1 MANDIERKMKKI
13 IVTITSS
20 MLLIIFF
27 SCNSPS
33 HDLNDKDTD
42 LVSDHDNIADADEI
56 SEIEADDSNESDE
69 NIDDSDNEFSGLS
82 FKTRPHGIT
91 RWDEKFSYFIRCE
104 SGKKTETL
112 ISVTEDDTCKGTINS
127 DTYVFTPI
135 NEKIPSGRCVIAVEC
150 SDGENRI
157 TQKTHI
163 QIPNPF
169 QFIPEP
175 VEQPI
180 VISSLWSNAER
191 VLFTENSGLYSIN
204 SNFDNLEVIEKDG
217 VEYLQNFFF
226 MSPVFPA
233 NERFYYTSEDGV
245 ISTDGT
251 VANKKIILPI
261 EKMEEIFDPLTQF
274 FFPKSIDF
282 EDNIVFLTCNS
293 DFSQAKTW
301 FYSSSEDNFFIIDD
315 EDNWLSVE
323 GNHDDLIYEKNKG
336 EYSFLN
342 KEEKRLVEI
351 CHDETGKRPY
361 ADAYINGKIFYQY
374 DYDKCL
380 TSLDVSTCQEEKICG
395 CDSGEISILS
405 QLNKPFF
412 HIVNHCENKTVI
424 TLYSSGNPEIT
435 TEFDGN
441 ISEFA
446 TNDGTTLF
454 RIEPP
459 HSFSESYKCLRILD
473 MKSGAVVKADVV
485 CSPGEL
491 YAYSGFFGEEALFNV
506 LGKTSEHKLL
516 SVTSDGK
523 FKDVKPDMMLT
534 PSVVYVS
541 GGYEYRNGKD
551 QIFIGTANYTQCFE
565 TDGNPENI
573 KFIAKSTGNV
583 FSVNDDVIM
592 SSYKFGDY
600 TYLNSF
606 NIANGEKT
614 IVATGQN
621 CENDRRAKFEGFYD
635 YRTTIAGMSLF
646 GIANVEKCG
655 NYSLWT
661 SDGTLAGTIDHEI
674 SIYHDGCG
682 YSCNPGKMFPDSTGG
697 FYYGSTHYIENS
709 QKKAITTGVHGTVL
723 GFVGDTLIV
732 YSKDEDYVS
741 ETTALQKGK
750 IIGSFI
756 NDTSRKLSGIT
767 ISGNTLQL
775 IETTDGILPETYL
788 ISFAD
793 GDLSAEP
800 MSALLFDSSF
810 SNIKKVAADDSISIY
825 SAEVTKARGTALK
838 SVSWNN
844 EEITVSET
852 LYYFSKDSA
861 FSGMVISNDR
871 FLFREDSKLLS
882 IPLYE
887 YSYSPFM
894 MFEQIGNFKYIG
906 ETFSKEAVIEHSFND
921 DDNFIIVTDG
931 LNVRSVQREYKY
943 SDISIWNGWAVESG
957 KRFIVEKDSETLEK
971 LEIVSKNAG
980 DEIYATKSLQNI
992 FYRVCDETDRYCDN
1006 PDYFIYHLPKTELFF

>member
-1 MANDIERKMKKI
+1 MKNPFVI
-13 IVTITSS
+13 FVSFLS
-20 MLLIIFF
+20 LLMFF
-27 SCNSPS
+27 SCSNPTKAV
-33 HDLNDKDTD
+33 NDKDTD
-42 LVSDHDNIADADEI
+42 LISDFETFADIDEF
-56 SEIEADDSNESDE
+56 SEDDVTTDE
-69 NIDDSDNEFSGLS
+69 FDEDIDDSDNEFSGLS

-104 SGKKTETL
+104 SGKKTETV
-112 ISVTEDDTCKGTINS
+112 IAVSKDDTCKGTINS

-204 SNFDNLEVIEKDG
+204 SNFDNLEVIEKEGMD
-217 VEYLQNFFF
+217 YFQNFFI
-226 MSPVFPA
+226 SPVFPA
-233 NERFYYTSEDGV
+233 SKGFYYISKDGV
-245 ISTDGT
+245 VFTDGT
-251 VANKKIILPI
+251 IASKKTILPI
-261 EKMEEIFDPLTQF
+261 EKMEEVFDPLTEF
-274 FFPKSIDF
+274 FFPESIDSD
-282 EDNIVFLTCNS
+282 DNIIFITSNS
-293 DFSQAKTW
+293 DFSQKTTW
-301 FYSSSEDNFFIIDD
+301 FYSSSEDNFFIIDH
-315 EDNWLSVE
+315 ENNWLSTD
-323 GNHDDLIYEKNKG
+323 GSPDDLIYERKKG
-336 EYSFLN
+336 EYSFFN
-342 KEEKRLVEI
+342 KEEKSFVEI
-351 CHDETGKRPY
+351 CPDETGKRPN
-361 ADAYINGKIFYQY
+361 ADAYINGRIFYQY

-380 TSLDVSTCQEEKICG
+380 TSLDVSTCEEDKICG
-395 CDSGEISILS
+395 CESGSLSIINE
-405 QLNKPFF
+405 QNKPFF
-412 HIVNHCENKTVI
+412 HIVNQCGNKTVI
-424 TLYSSGNPEIT
+424 TLYSSGEPETT

-446 TNDGTTLF
+446 TSDGTTLF
-454 RIEPP
+454 WIKPP
-459 HSFSESYKCLRILD
+459 FSFSESYKCLRILD
-473 MKSGAVVKADVV
+473 MNSGVVTEADLI
-485 CSPGEL
+485 CNPGES
-491 YAYSGFFGEEALFNV
+491 YAYSGFFGEKALFNV
-506 LGKTSEHKLL
+506 FGKTLEHKLL
-516 SVTSDGK
+516 AVTSDGK

-583 FSVNDDVIM
+583 FSVNDDTIM

-635 YRTTIAGMSLF
+635 YDININGMSLF
-646 GIANVEKCG
+646 GVTSAENCG

-661 SDGTLAGTIDHEI
+661 TDGTLAGTIDHGI
-674 SIYHDGCG
+674 SIYHERQSYIYLPYDT
-682 YSCNPGKMFPDSTGG
+682 FPDSTGG
-697 FYYGSTHYIENS
+697 FYYGPNRYIENS
-709 QKKAITTGVHGTVL
+709 HKKAIATGVYGTVL
-723 GFVGDTLIV
+723 GFIGDVLIV
-732 YSKDEDYVS
+732 YDTDKDYIS
-741 ETTALQKGK
+741 EITAIQKGK

-775 IETTDGILPETYL
+775 LETTDETMSETYL
-788 ISFAD
+788 ISFPD

-825 SAEVTKARGTALK
+825 SAEVTETKGAALK
-838 SVSWNN
+838 SVFQNN
-844 EEITVSET
+844 EEITVSEP
-852 LYYFSKDSA
+852 LYYFSKDSIL
-861 FSGMVISNDR
+861 FRIVILNDR
-871 FLFREDSKLLS
+871 FLFREDGKLLS
-882 IPLYE
+882 IPIDE

-894 MFEQIGNFKYIG
+894 MFEKIGFFKYAG
-906 ETFSKEAVIEHSFND
+906 ESFSKEAVIAYSSD
-921 DDNFIIVTDG
+921 DDDSFVIITDG
-931 LNVRSVQREYKY
+931 KSTKSVKRESQY
-943 SDISIWNGWAVESG
+943 SDILIWNGMTFESG
-957 KRFIVEKDSETLEK
+957 RRIIVEKDAETLEN
-971 LEIVSKNAG
+971 LNIMNNA
-980 DEIYATKSLQNI
+980 DYADMSLLNI
-992 FYRVCDETDRYCDN
+992 FYRVCDESDKHCDN
-1006 PDYFIYHLPKTELFF
+1006 PDYFIYHLPETELFF